1 MGLLQDL
8 NGSDDVLYRLLKR
21 SKEEKMENVSH
32 LTYIA
37 LSKLCQKKKNESDEE
52 VDDDEEKKKEVVVV
66 EKEEGVVRAREEVP

>member
-1 MGLLQDL
+1 LGLLQDL

-52 VDDDEEKKKEVVVV
+52 VVVV
-66 EKEEGVVRAREEVP
+66 EKEGEGVVRAREEVP